1 VWSESEGSDLPI
13 GTLAEICPMSAIA
26 PSGALAPSAPLSGFS
41 SVIDA
46 LRLAVRTAAASC
58 ATDGGSGAPPPPSP
72 AVLSDGFEAL
82 KRTLPGSVL
91 VLNDDTFRV
100 TGLETPFGTNRV
112 ITLSDIAVVDKVGG
126 ASAFKKQD
134 WLIGNVK
141 QGCVHGCPH

>member
-1 VWSESEGSDLPI
+1 
-13 GTLAEICPMSAIA
+13 M
-26 PSGALAPSAPLSGFS
+26 
-41 SVIDA
+41 
-46 LRLAVRTAAASC
+46 
-58 ATDGGSGAPPPPSP
+58 
-72 AVLSDGFEAL
+72 
-82 KRTLPGSVL
+82 
-91 VLNDDTFRV
+91 LNDDTFRV